1 MNIGEKIKLLRK
13 EKGLTQ
19 KQLAELIHKSEITV
33 RKYEANDISLT
44 VDVFIDILNV
54 LDSKL
59 IIETNDN
66 CDNLLR
72 QYIDSLNLYMTDE
85 KYKEIESFIKQ
96 YITFSCSSTLEGE
109 MMCQNMSRV
118 NRTKK

>member
-1 MNIGEKIKLLRK
+1 MNIGERIKLLRK

-44 VDVFIDILNV
+44 VDVFIDILNA

-59 IIETNDN
+59 LIETNN
-66 CDNLLR
+66 YCDNLLR
-72 QYIDSLNLYMTDE
+72 QYIDSHNFDMTED
-85 KYKEIESFIKQ
+85 KYKEIENFIRQ
-96 YITFSCSSTLEGE
+96 YIFFI
-109 MMCQNMSRV
+109 V
-118 NRTKK
+118 NKK